1 MRFSNILSFYI
12 FQGGCCFAFK
22 MEYMDETTG
31 EATFV
36 SRFGTSDEP
45 EQPWFDQTCGRTVS
59 LKMLILTELLSNS
72 MLI

>member
-1 MRFSNILSFYI
+1 
-12 FQGGCCFAFK
+12 

-59 LKMLILTELLSNS
+59 IKKLILTKLLDN
-72 MLI
+72 LILYEVDAPEFTKLITGTWIPL

>member
-1 MRFSNILSFYI
+1 MLFLI
-12 FQGGCCFAFK
+12 QGGCCFAFK

-59 LKMLILTELLSNS
+59 IKKLILSDLLDN
-72 MLI
+72 LI

>member
-1 MRFSNILSFYI
+1 
-12 FQGGCCFAFK
+12 

-59 LKMLILTELLSNS
+59 LKMLIVTELLSNLNLDIS
-72 MLI
+72 YVSRIKNILKFYIHLS

>member
-1 MRFSNILSFYI
+1 
-12 FQGGCCFAFK
+12 

-31 EATFV
+31 EATLV

-59 LKMLILTELLSNS
+59 IKKVILSDLLNKC
-72 MLI
+72 MN

>member
-1 MRFSNILSFYI
+1 
-12 FQGGCCFAFK
+12 
-22 MEYMDETTG
+22 MDETTG

-59 LKMLILTELLSNS
+59 IKKLILTKLLDN
-72 MLI
+72 LILYEVDAPEFTKLITGTWIPL

>member
-1 MRFSNILSFYI
+1 
-12 FQGGCCFAFK
+12 

-45 EQPWFDQTCGRTVS
+45 EQPWFDQTCGRTVII
-59 LKMLILTELLSNS
+59 KELCHIFKSETYYKN
-72 MLI
+72 

>member
-1 MRFSNILSFYI
+1 MIFHFYTI
-12 FQGGCCFAFK
+12 QGGCCFAFK

-59 LKMLILTELLSNS
+59 IKELCHIFKSEYKN
-72 MLI
+72 